1 MVATNFSNQTDMA
14 DTPFQI
20 VVFGATSFVGQIL
33 ARYLWQRYGAQGEVK
48 WALAGRSKSKLE
60 EVRSALGEG
69 AQALP
74 LILAD
79 AADEAALRQLCAQTR
94 VVISTV
100 GPYALY
106 GSPLVKVCAE
116 TGTDY
121 CDLTGEVPWMAQM
134 IAAHEA
140 TAQQT
145 GARIVHTCGFDSVPS
160 DLGVQFLQEQAQ
172 QRYQTHCNSVRM
184 RIGKIKGGLSGGTV
198 ASMLNMMREVE
209 KDPSVKRV
217 LTNPFVLTPT
227 GRGPRQPN
235 VNFMA
240 FDDDAQS
247 WLAPFVMAS
256 INTRVV
262 HRSNHLLGMPYG
274 NDFCYDEAMMTGPGL
289 GGRMRAMG
297 MAIGLGAFLVAS
309 SFKTSRNFLERHVVP
324 KPGEGPSPQS
334 QERGFYDLRF
344 MGQTANGQKLTVKVT
359 GDRDPGYGSTA
370 KMLGEA
376 GACLAFDLPK
386 SEFKGGFWTPAA
398 LMGTRLRDRLSK
410 HAGLTFG
417 MVS

>member
-1 MVATNFSNQTDMA
+1 MP
-14 DTPFQI
+14 DTPFDI

-33 ARYLWQRYGAQGEVK
+33 CRYLWQRHGLSGDVK
-48 WALAGRSKSKLE
+48 WALAGRSRTKLE
-60 EVRSALGEG
+60 QVRGQLGNG

-74 LILAD
+74 ILIAD
-79 AADEAALRQLCAQTR
+79 AADDNALRAVCQQTR

-121 CDLTGEVPWMAQM
+121 CDLTGEVAWMAQM
-134 IAAHEA
+134 IAAHEG
-140 TAQQT
+140 TAKRT

-160 DLGVQFLQEQAQ
+160 DLGVQYLQEQAQ
-172 QRYQTHCNSVRM
+172 AKFGAPCENVRM
-184 RIGKIKGGLSGGTV
+184 RIARIKGGLSGGTV
-198 ASMLNMMREVE
+198 ASMLNMMREME
-209 KDPSVKRV
+209 KDPSLKRV
-217 LTNPFVLTPT
+217 LTNPFVLTPQ
-227 GRGPRQPN
+227 GRGIRQPN
-235 VNFMA
+235 VDFMA
-240 FDDDAQS
+240 YDHAARS

-262 HRSNHLLGMPYG
+262 HRTNHLMGAPYG
-274 NDFCYDEAMMTGPGL
+274 KDFKYDEAMMTGPGL
-289 GGRMRAMG
+289 SGRLRAFG
-297 MAIGLGAFLVAS
+297 MAAGLGGFMVAS
-309 SFKTSRNFLERHVVP
+309 AFKTTRHLLERYVVP

-334 QERGFYDLRF
+334 QERGLYDLRF
-344 MGQTANGQKLTVKVT
+344 MGETSQGQKITAKVT

-386 SEFKGGFWTPAA
+386 SETGGGFWTPAA
-398 LMGTRLRDRLSK
+398 LMGDKLRSRLVQ
-410 HAGLTFG
+410 HAGLKFD
-417 MVS
+417 VV

>member
-1 MVATNFSNQTDMA
+1 MT
-14 DTPFQI
+14 DTPFDI

-33 ARYLWQRYGAQGEVK
+33 CRYLWQRHGTGGEVK
-48 WALAGRSKSKLE
+48 WALAGRSQAKLE
-60 EVRSALGEG
+60 QVRGQLGHG

-74 LILAD
+74 LLVAD
-79 AADEAALRQLCAQTR
+79 AADEQALRAVCQQTR

-134 IAAHEA
+134 IAAHEN
-140 TAQQT
+140 TAKKT

-160 DLGVQFLQEQAQ
+160 DLGVQYLQEQAQ
-172 QRYQTHCNSVRM
+172 AKFGAPCTSVRM
-184 RIGKIKGGLSGGTV
+184 RIARIKGGLSGGTV
-198 ASMLNMMREVE
+198 ASMLNMMREME

-217 LTNPFVLTPT
+217 LTNPFVLTPQ
-227 GRGPRQPN
+227 GRGIRQPN

-240 FDDDAQS
+240 YDDAARS

-262 HRSNHLLGMPYG
+262 HRTNHLMGSPYG
-274 NDFCYDEAMMTGPGL
+274 QDFKYDEAMMTGPGL
-289 GGRMRAMG
+289 AGRLRAFG
-297 MAIGLGAFLVAS
+297 MAAGLGGFMVAS
-309 SFKTSRNFLERHVVP
+309 SFKTTRHLLERYVVP

-334 QERGFYDLRF
+334 QERGLYDLRF
-344 MGQTANGQKLTVKVT
+344 MGETSQGQKMTAKVT

-386 SEFKGGFWTPAA
+386 SEMGGGFWTPAA
-398 LMGTRLRDRLSK
+398 LMGSKLRSRLIQ
-410 HAGLTFG
+410 HAGLKFD
-417 MVS
+417 VLL

>member
-1 MVATNFSNQTDMA
+1 MP
-14 DTPFQI
+14 DTSFDI

-33 ARYLWQRYGAQGEVK
+33 CRYLWQRHGAGREVK
-48 WALAGRSKSKLE
+48 WALAGRSRAKLE
-60 EVRSALGEG
+60 QVRGQLGHG

-74 LILAD
+74 LLVAD
-79 AADEAALRQLCAQTR
+79 AADENALRAVCQQTR

-121 CDLTGEVPWMAQM
+121 CDLTGEVAWMAQM
-134 IAAHEA
+134 IAAHEG
-140 TAQQT
+140 TAKKT

-160 DLGVQFLQEQAQ
+160 DLGVQYLQEQAQ
-172 QRYQTHCNSVRM
+172 TQFGTPCTSVRM
-184 RIGKIKGGLSGGTV
+184 RIARIKGGLSGGTV
-198 ASMLNMMREVE
+198 ASMLNMMREME
-209 KDPSVKRV
+209 KDPSIKRA
-217 LTNPFVLTPT
+217 LTNPFVLTPE
-227 GRGPRQPN
+227 GKGIRQAN

-240 FDDDAQS
+240 YDQGAKS

-262 HRSNHLLGMPYG
+262 HRSNHLMGTPYG
-274 NDFCYDEAMMTGPGL
+274 QEFKYDEAMMTGPGL
-289 GGRMRAMG
+289 GGRLRALG
-297 MAIGLGAFLVAS
+297 MASGLAGFLVAS
-309 SFKTSRNFLERHVVP
+309 SFTTTRNLLERYVVP

-344 MGQTANGQKLTVKVT
+344 MGQTSQGQKLTAKVT

-376 GACLAFDLPK
+376 GACLAFDVPK
-386 SEFKGGFWTPAA
+386 SEAAGGFWTPAA
-398 LMGTRLRDRLSK
+398 LMGSQLRSRLIK
-410 HAGLTFG
+410 HAGLKFD
-417 MVS
+417 VI

>member
-1 MVATNFSNQTDMA
+1 MP
-14 DTPFQI
+14 DTPFDI

-33 ARYLWQRYGAQGEVK
+33 CRYLWQRHGTGGELK
-48 WALAGRSKSKLE
+48 WALAGRSRVKLE
-60 EVRSALGEG
+60 QVRGQLGHG

-74 LILAD
+74 LLVAD
-79 AADEAALRQLCAQTR
+79 AADEQALRTVCQQTR

-134 IAAHEA
+134 IAAHEN
-140 TAQQT
+140 TAKKT

-160 DLGVQFLQEQAQ
+160 DLGVQYLQEQSQAQ
-172 QRYQTHCNSVRM
+172 FGAPCTSVRM
-184 RIGKIKGGLSGGTV
+184 RIARIKGGLSGGTV
-198 ASMLNMMREVE
+198 ASMLNMMREME

-217 LTNPFVLTPT
+217 LTNPFVLTPQ
-227 GRGPRQPN
+227 GRGIRQPN

-240 FDDDAQS
+240 YDHAARS
-247 WLAPFVMAS
+247 WLAPFVMAG

-262 HRSNHLLGMPYG
+262 HRTNHLMGSAYG
-274 NDFCYDEAMMTGPGL
+274 KEFKYDEAMMTGPGL
-289 GGRMRAMG
+289 GGRLRAFG
-297 MAIGLGAFLVAS
+297 MAAGLGGFMIAS
-309 SFKTSRNFLERHVVP
+309 SFTATRHLLERYVVP

-344 MGQTANGQKLTVKVT
+344 MGQTAQGQTLTAKVT

-376 GACLAFDLPK
+376 GVCLAFDLPK
-386 SEFKGGFWTPAA
+386 DEFAGGFWTPAA
-398 LMGTRLRDRLSK
+398 LMGSQLRQRLVS
-410 HAGLTFG
+410 HAGLKFSL
-417 MVS
+417 VP

>member
-1 MVATNFSNQTDMA
+1 MT
-14 DTPFQI
+14 DTPFDI

-33 ARYLWQRYGAQGEVK
+33 CRYLWQRHGTGGEVK
-48 WALAGRSKSKLE
+48 WALAGRSQAKLE
-60 EVRSALGEG
+60 QVRGQLGHG

-74 LILAD
+74 LLVAD
-79 AADEAALRQLCAQTR
+79 AADEQALRAVCQQTR

-134 IAAHEA
+134 IAAHEN
-140 TAQQT
+140 TAKKT

-160 DLGVQFLQEQAQ
+160 DLGVQYLQEQAQ
-172 QRYQTHCNSVRM
+172 AKFGAPCTSVRM
-184 RIGKIKGGLSGGTV
+184 RIARIKGGLSGGTV
-198 ASMLNMMREVE
+198 ASMLNMMREME

-217 LTNPFVLTPT
+217 LTNPFVLTPQ
-227 GRGPRQPN
+227 GRGIRQPD

-240 FDDDAQS
+240 YDDAARS

-262 HRSNHLLGMPYG
+262 HRTNHLMGSPYG
-274 NDFCYDEAMMTGPGL
+274 QDFKYDEAMMTGPGL
-289 GGRMRAMG
+289 AGRLRAFG
-297 MAIGLGAFLVAS
+297 MAAGLGGFMVAS
-309 SFKTSRNFLERHVVP
+309 SFKTTRHLLERYVVP

-334 QERGFYDLRF
+334 QERGLYDLRF
-344 MGQTANGQKLTVKVT
+344 MGETSQGQKMTAKVT

-386 SEFKGGFWTPAA
+386 SETRGGFWTPAA
-398 LMGTRLRDRLSK
+398 LMGSKLRSRLIQ
-410 HAGLTFG
+410 HAGLKFD
-417 MVS
+417 VLL

>member
-1 MVATNFSNQTDMA
+1 MT
-14 DTPFQI
+14 DTPFDI

-33 ARYLWQRYGAQGEVK
+33 CRYLWQRHGTGGEVK
-48 WALAGRSKSKLE
+48 WALAGRSQAKLE
-60 EVRSALGEG
+60 QVRGQLGHG

-74 LILAD
+74 LLVAD
-79 AADEAALRQLCAQTR
+79 AADEQALRAVCQQTR

-134 IAAHEA
+134 IAAHEN
-140 TAQQT
+140 TAKKT

-160 DLGVQFLQEQAQ
+160 DLGVQYLQEQAQ
-172 QRYQTHCNSVRM
+172 AKFGTPCTSVRM
-184 RIGKIKGGLSGGTV
+184 RIARIKGGLSGGTV
-198 ASMLNMMREVE
+198 ASMLNMMREME

-217 LTNPFVLTPT
+217 LTNPFVLTPQ
-227 GRGPRQPN
+227 GRGIRQPN

-240 FDDDAQS
+240 YDDAARS

-262 HRSNHLLGMPYG
+262 HRTNHLMGSPYG
-274 NDFCYDEAMMTGPGL
+274 QDFKYDEAMMTGPGL
-289 GGRMRAMG
+289 AGRLRAFG
-297 MAIGLGAFLVAS
+297 MAAGLGGFMVAS
-309 SFKTSRNFLERHVVP
+309 SFKTTRHLLERYVVP

-334 QERGFYDLRF
+334 QERGLYDLRF
-344 MGQTANGQKLTVKVT
+344 MGETSQGQKMTAKVT

-386 SEFKGGFWTPAA
+386 SEMGGGFWTPAA
-398 LMGTRLRDRLSK
+398 LMGSKLRSRLIQ
-410 HAGLTFG
+410 HAGLKFD
-417 MVS
+417 VLL

>member
-1 MVATNFSNQTDMA
+1 MT
-14 DTPFQI
+14 DTPFDI

-33 ARYLWQRYGAQGEVK
+33 CRYLWQRHGTGGEVK
-48 WALAGRSKSKLE
+48 WALAGRSQAKLE
-60 EVRSALGEG
+60 QVRGQLGHG

-74 LILAD
+74 LLVAD
-79 AADEAALRQLCAQTR
+79 AADEQALRAVCQQTR

-134 IAAHEA
+134 IAAHEN
-140 TAQQT
+140 TAKKT

-160 DLGVQFLQEQAQ
+160 DLGVQYLQEQAQ
-172 QRYQTHCNSVRM
+172 AKFGAPCTSVRM
-184 RIGKIKGGLSGGTV
+184 RIARIKGGLSGGTV
-198 ASMLNMMREVE
+198 ASMLNMMREME

-217 LTNPFVLTPT
+217 LTNPFVLTPQ
-227 GRGPRQPN
+227 GRGIRQPN

-240 FDDDAQS
+240 YDDAARS

-262 HRSNHLLGMPYG
+262 HRTNHLMGSPYG
-274 NDFCYDEAMMTGPGL
+274 QDFKYDEAMMTGPGL
-289 GGRMRAMG
+289 AGRLRAFG
-297 MAIGLGAFLVAS
+297 MAAGLGGFMVAS
-309 SFKTSRNFLERHVVP
+309 SFKTTRHLLERYVVP

-334 QERGFYDLRF
+334 QERGLYDLRF
-344 MGQTANGQKLTVKVT
+344 MGETCQGQKMTAKVT

-386 SEFKGGFWTPAA
+386 SETGGGFWTPAA
-398 LMGTRLRDRLSK
+398 LMGSKLRSRLIQ
-410 HAGLTFG
+410 HAGLKFD
-417 MVS
+417 VL

>member
-1 MVATNFSNQTDMA
+1 MT
-14 DTPFQI
+14 DTPFDI

-33 ARYLWQRYGAQGEVK
+33 CRYLWQRHGTGGEVK
-48 WALAGRSKSKLE
+48 WALAGRSQAKLE
-60 EVRSALGEG
+60 QVRGQLGHG

-74 LILAD
+74 LLVAD
-79 AADEAALRQLCAQTR
+79 AADEQALRAVCQQTR

-134 IAAHEA
+134 IAAHEN
-140 TAQQT
+140 TAKKT

-160 DLGVQFLQEQAQ
+160 DLGVQYLQEQAQ
-172 QRYQTHCNSVRM
+172 AKFGAPCTSVRM
-184 RIGKIKGGLSGGTV
+184 RIARIKGGLSGGTV
-198 ASMLNMMREVE
+198 ASMLNMMREME

-217 LTNPFVLTPT
+217 LTNPFVLTPQ
-227 GRGPRQPN
+227 GRGIRQPN

-240 FDDDAQS
+240 YDDAARS

-262 HRSNHLLGMPYG
+262 HRTNHLMGSPYG
-274 NDFCYDEAMMTGPGL
+274 QDFKYDEAMMTGPGL
-289 GGRMRAMG
+289 AGRLRAFG
-297 MAIGLGAFLVAS
+297 MAAGLGGFMVAS
-309 SFKTSRNFLERHVVP
+309 SFKTTRHLLERYVVP

-334 QERGFYDLRF
+334 QERGLYDLRF
-344 MGQTANGQKLTVKVT
+344 MGETCQGQKMTAKVT

-386 SEFKGGFWTPAA
+386 SEMGGGFWTPAA
-398 LMGTRLRDRLSK
+398 LMGSKLRSRLIQ
-410 HAGLTFG
+410 HAGLKFD
-417 MVS
+417 VLL